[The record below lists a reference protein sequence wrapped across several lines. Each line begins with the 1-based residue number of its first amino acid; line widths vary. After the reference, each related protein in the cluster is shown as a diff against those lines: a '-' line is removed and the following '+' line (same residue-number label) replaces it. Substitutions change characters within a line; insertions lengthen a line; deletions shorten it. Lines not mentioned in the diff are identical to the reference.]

1 MIFSKSRSEQI
12 ISCLSCFLATSY
24 GLFWVSKQNH
34 LSLSTFWKKKLL
46 KILKVLKFSIEI
58 LKQFLLHHWKNE
70 DGLSGVTELHWHC
83 SKAVPFKCSHKCLLV
98 LSVTQIRSEEGRW
111 APVCLFH
118 STITYKAKKY
128 PISRRLDVCF
138 VTADVDLRQFQNIQG
153 TLDNIKEG
161 RYHSRNY
168 TL

>member
-12 ISCLSCFLATSY
+12 ISCLSCFFATSY

-34 LSLSTFWKKKLL
+34 LSLSTFWKKLL

-58 LKQFLLHHWKNE
+58 WKQFLLHNWKNE

-98 LSVTQIRSEEGRW
+98 LSVTQTRSEEGGW
-111 APVCLFH
+111 APVCSILQSLTGKEVSYIQKTWCLFCY
-118 STITYKAKKY
+118 SRCRFKA
-128 PISRRLDVCF
+128 IS
-138 VTADVDLRQFQNIQG
+138 
-153 TLDNIKEG
+153 K
-161 RYHSRNY
+161 HSRY
-168 TL
+168 LG